1 MKTPLR
7 PHSRLKEWENTSKEE
22 MKLFLAL
29 IMWMGLAPLPTIANY
44 WRKKGIYISHIP
56 KYMQLR
62 RFELLLRTFHL
73 SNNEECPRGD
83 RLFKVQGLIDLLVS
97 KYKSA
102 YIPEEDLCIDESI
115 IPFVG
120 RLSFRQYIKNKH
132 HRYGIKVFKL
142 CLKEANTIG
151 FRIYAGKEATPG
163 LEIST
168 KIVTEMTHEYLNF
181 GRTVYTDKWYTSVN
195 LAHQLLDRNTHLVGT
210 LRNNRK
216 QNPKDVTSR
225 KLKKGF
231 FIAQQSDRGIVVMK
245 WKDKRDVLVLSTKH
259 KDTMVQTQNKFGQNI
274 LKPQIVIDYNKG
286 KSLVDVCDLKSSYHN
301 PLR

>member
-29 IMWMGLAPLPTIANY
+29 IMWMGLASLPTIANY
-44 WRKKGIYISHIP
+44 WGKKGIYISHIP
-56 KYMQLR
+56 KYMKLR

-142 CLKEANTIG
+142 CVKEAYTIG

-181 GRTVYTDKWYTSVN
+181 GRTVYTDN
-195 LAHQLLDRNTHLVGT
+195 
-210 LRNNRK
+210 
-216 QNPKDVTSR
+216 
-225 KLKKGF
+225 
-231 FIAQQSDRGIVVMK
+231 
-245 WKDKRDVLVLSTKH
+245 
-259 KDTMVQTQNKFGQNI
+259 
-274 LKPQIVIDYNKG
+274 
-286 KSLVDVCDLKSSYHN
+286 
-301 PLR
+301 